1 MTSSLFQLRY
11 GGLLIFTFTYFSG
24 RMRGIY
30 TVDDLAVIA
39 PKADK

>member
-30 TVDDLAVIA
+30 TADYLPLIV